1 MSLIFNLTSTLICSA
16 ISNGISDDLFH
27 KTIFVDRIQI
37 QDGILSVNART
48 PVGEVR
54 LHEYRIIKA
63 NYHDC
68 PGSIEAVSNLNQFAE
83 LTQLH
88 TRADGIYHGFLFF
101 ESKDGETYRVW
112 IDCLTNPNPSCTD
125 SREPIPRDK

>member
-1 MSLIFNLTSTLICSA
+1 MSLIFNIASTLFCSA

-37 QDGILSVNART
+37 QSGILTVDART
-48 PVGEVR
+48 PIGEVR
-54 LHEYRIIKA
+54 HHEYQIYKA
-63 NYHDC
+63 NYYDC
-68 PGSIEAVSNLNQFAE
+68 PGSIEAISQNKQFAE
-83 LTQLH
+83 MTQLH

-112 IDCLTNPNPSCTD
+112 IDCLTNPNPNCND
-125 SREPIPRDK
+125 SREPIPREK